1 MLELDLMRM
10 TLIVGVVIAA
20 LIYQKT
26 RLLSGGLMT
35 GAYLALLISKGDTGD
50 ILGWAVLTVITF
62 LVIKLVTQLVA
73 LPKAWILSIAI
84 LSSAVL
90 HSIAVLTSGGKG
102 GNDPIFL
109 GALEVVLAGGMY
121 LTPGLTAY
129 DLARQGWLKT
139 LGVLAVITGVTLGIT
154 LGVAGIGNLSGPSQ
168 PLTTPLS
175 VFYTDLSFPVVM
187 VICIAT
193 AEVMRLAF
201 GLGSGGIIGAVFFVE
216 LLAGNFWSF
225 FVIIALVAITV
236 ILTRYANKFLVMT
249 PRQSFQFTFILGS
262 LIAWIGLSVGSQ
274 LGIEAALD
282 ANMYALEP
290 LLAVGLISTDV
301 VRFGTGKTTLG
312 KIFVLIAVV
321 ITNIVF
327 LQGGILAVSVIGF
340 EITLIIALYMVGLIK
355 VIRGWDHARMVGE
368 MYPLIPG
375 SSIEP
380 TTSDSGRERRR
391 KLRLIRLQEKQ
402 NHLPEALEREQT
414 SP

>member
-84 LSSAVL
+84 LTSAVL
-90 HSIAVLTSGGKG
+90 HSIAVLASGGKG

-139 LGVLAVITGVTLGIT
+139 LGVLAMITGVTLGIT
-154 LGVAGIGNLSGPSQ
+154 LGVAGIGNLAGPSQ

-391 KLRLIRLQEKQ
+391 KLRLIKLQEKQ
-402 NHLPEALEREQT
+402 NRLVEALEREQT